1 VGPDVSIRGGPAPKQ
16 HVIQTKAMTVTDTDT
31 DIPIVFIVDADE
43 VSRRQVRA
51 VVEEMG
57 ERSAEY
63 PSAEDFLAAYDGQR
77 PSCLI
82 VEFRLLGM
90 NGILL
95 QQTLRRANESL
106 PVVFVAAYP
115 ETRLTVQ
122 AMHDGA
128 ITVLEKPFSPQDL
141 WDAIRTCLATEK
153 PARPPTHQDAEFE
166 KRLANF
172 TEQEILVMRLLLQG
186 KRIRAI
192 AQQLQ
197 VSQRT
202 VEQRRRRIFEELGFE
217 SVAVL
222 ARLILLAREV
232 GDATEEF

>member
-1 VGPDVSIRGGPAPKQ
+1 VGPGVSIRGGPAPKQ
-16 HVIQTKAMTVTDTDT
+16 LVTLTKAMTVIDT
-31 DIPIVFIVDADE
+31 PIVFIVDPDE
-43 VSRRQVRA
+43 VSRRLVRA
-51 VVEEMG
+51 IVEEMG

-63 PSAEDFLAAYDGQR
+63 PSAEDFLAAYDGHR

-90 NGILL
+90 NGIHL

-106 PVVFVAAYP
+106 PVIFVAAHP

-122 AMHDGA
+122 ALHDGA

-141 WDAIRTCLATEK
+141 WDAIRMCLANRK
-153 PARPPTHQDAEFE
+153 PPRPPDHQDDELE
-166 KRLANF
+166 KRLANL
-172 TEQEILVMRLLLQG
+172 TEHETLVLKLLLQG
-186 KRIRAI
+186 KRVRAI

-202 VEQRRRRIFEELGFE
+202 VEQQRRRIFQELGID
-217 SVAVL
+217 AMTVL
-222 ARLILLAREV
+222 ARLILLARDV
-232 GDATEEF
+232 DDATEEF

>member
-1 VGPDVSIRGGPAPKQ
+1 MT
-16 HVIQTKAMTVTDTDT
+16 QTKAMTVADR
-31 DIPIVFIVDADE
+31 PIVFIVDPDE

-57 ERSAEY
+57 ERAEEH
-63 PSAEDFLAAYDGQR
+63 PSAEDFFAAYDGHRQ
-77 PSCLI
+77 SCLI

-90 NGILL
+90 NGTQL
-95 QQTLRRANESL
+95 QQVLRHANDSL
-106 PVVFVAAYP
+106 PVIFVAAHP

-141 WDAIRTCLATEK
+141 WDAIRTCLATKK
-153 PARPPTHQDAEFE
+153 PLRPPGRQDDDFE
-166 KRLANF
+166 KRLANL
-172 TEQEILVMRLLLQG
+172 TEFETLVLKLLLQG
-186 KRIRAI
+186 KRVRAI

-202 VEQRRRRIFEELGFE
+202 VEQRRRGIFEELGID
-217 SVAVL
+217 SIAVL
-222 ARLILLAREV
+222 ARLILWAREV
-232 GDATEEF
+232 DDVAEE